1 MIEEMLYLAGG
12 IAIFIAIK
20 AMLKPKKKADTYDEI
35 LDSPEYKVKG
45 RFES

>member
-20 AMLKPKKKADTYDEI
+20 AMLKPKKEAEQYEDI

-45 RFES
+45 RFET